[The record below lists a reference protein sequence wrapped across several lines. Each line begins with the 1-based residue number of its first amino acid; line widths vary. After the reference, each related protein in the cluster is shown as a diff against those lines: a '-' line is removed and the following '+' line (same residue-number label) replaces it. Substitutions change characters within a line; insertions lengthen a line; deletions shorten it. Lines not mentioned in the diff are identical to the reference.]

1 MKRTPPMS
9 DHLSKTPNFML
20 TRSPI
25 DGTSHKSPI
34 LVSVRE
40 HFLGCKNCPKNI
52 MASVILP
59 HDYKLFSSS
68 LIFLFI
74 VVRRSVMLDVYSAV
88 ELY

>member
-1 MKRTPPMS
+1 MS
-9 DHLSKTPNFML
+9 DHLSKTPNFANADSKPY
-20 TRSPI
+20 RCNF
-25 DGTSHKSPI
+25 SPI
-34 LVSVRE
+34 LVSDRE

-68 LIFLFI
+68 LIFLFM
-74 VVRRSVMLDVYSAV
+74 VVRRSVMLDVFPAV